1 MDNIYT
7 LFFFLSLISLLI
19 YLKYENKLINEVK
32 PELKEGTVN
41 KVVQSKL
48 RNLSMEF
55 LGDY

>member
-1 MDNIYT
+1 MDSIYT
-7 LFFFLSLISLLI
+7 LFFCLSMISLLI
-19 YLKYENKLINEVK
+19 YLKYENKLINKVK

-48 RNLSMEF
+48 RYLSMEF